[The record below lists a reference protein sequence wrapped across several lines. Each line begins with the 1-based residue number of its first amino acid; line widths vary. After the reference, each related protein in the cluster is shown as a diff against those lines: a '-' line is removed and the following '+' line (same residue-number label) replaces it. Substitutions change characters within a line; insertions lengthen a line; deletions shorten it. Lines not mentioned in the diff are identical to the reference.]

1 MSSAILIAGRRRAC
15 RERGA
20 AALNTVRR
28 PTEASVGGKENRGA
42 DEVRLRGFS
51 NRASVEAAQRWI
63 DSVAA
68 PLAAEEIDAE
78 QAIGR
83 VLARPLASPADWPPA
98 DRTLLDGYAV
108 RAAET
113 VGASDYN
120 PISLALTEGRG
131 PLARGE
137 AALVA
142 AGLAPPQGADA
153 VLPFEAAHAEGGQL
167 AILAAVAAGAGIEKK
182 GQPLRH
188 GMPLLA
194 AGKLLRAQEAALLA
208 LFGIARVA
216 VLRRP
221 RIRLEIAGPKPLGA
235 GLPGEA
241 NGPLLRALVAR
252 DGGVVTEASAETVIA
267 VGRTGTGADDEAAPA
282 LAASGELAIHGVAM
296 RPGGSAAFGRR
307 DGVPVILLPGEPLA
321 CLAAYELF
329 AGRLVRRL
337 AGRGPGLPHPM
348 REAEIGRK
356 IVSAVGLVDFVQVA
370 LVAGCAEPRGS
381 PEAGGLLSAV
391 RADGFLLVP
400 AELEGYAPGAR
411 ADVYLYGQ

>member
-1 MSSAILIAGRRRAC
+1 
-15 RERGA
+15 
-20 AALNTVRR
+20 
-28 PTEASVGGKENRGA
+28 VGGKENRGA

-68 PLAAEEIDAE
+68 PLPAEDIDAAE
-78 QAIGR
+78 AIGH
-83 VLARPLASPADWPPA
+83 VLASPLAAPADWPPA
-98 DRTLLDGYAV
+98 DRTLLDGYALG
-108 RAAET
+108 AGET

-120 PISLALTEGRG
+120 PISLALAEGRR

-142 AGLAPPQGADA
+142 AGVAPPQGADA
-153 VLPFEAAHAEGGQL
+153 VLPFEAAHAGGGQL
-167 AILAAVAAGAGIEKK
+167 DIFAAVAAGAGIEKK
-182 GQPLRH
+182 GQLVRR
-188 GMPLLA
+188 GMKLLA

-208 LFGIARVA
+208 IFAIARVA
-216 VLRRP
+216 VVRRP
-221 RIRLEIAGPKPLGA
+221 RIRLAIAGPKPLGA

-241 NGPLLRALVAR
+241 NGPLLRALIAR
-252 DGGVVTEASAETVIA
+252 DGGVVTEAAADAVIS

-282 LAASGELAIHGVAM
+282 LAAAGELAIHGVAM

-329 AGRLVRRL
+329 AGRLIRRL
-337 AGRGPGLPHPM
+337 AGRGPGLPHRV

-370 LVAGCAEPRGS
+370 FVAGRLEPQGS
-381 PEAGGLLSAV
+381 PDAGGLFSAV

-411 ADVYLYGQ
+411 AGVHLYEQ